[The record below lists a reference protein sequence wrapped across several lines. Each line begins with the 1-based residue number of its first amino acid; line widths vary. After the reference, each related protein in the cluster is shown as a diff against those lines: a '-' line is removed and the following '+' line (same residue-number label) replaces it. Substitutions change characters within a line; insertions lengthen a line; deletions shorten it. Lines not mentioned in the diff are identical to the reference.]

1 MNTIDTLKDIVY
13 NQGLS
18 TLLQRMEALID
29 ERTLKKLCTSVIIS
43 AEIVDMDAV
52 IAKIKEKWTIFN
64 IIDVEVNFKSQTI
77 DFRIWG
83 GPYWINK
90 KYSSYRIFDGEWSES
105 ETEEFNYQ
113 RTTKEEYAEEN
124 SFTRLSASG
133 TARRILS
140 AQFCFFFFLSVLFW
154 NRSFTA
160 PCTNCMQFVSGA
172 VLLASLASAH
182 I

>member
-13 NQGLS
+13 NQGLN

-29 ERTLKKLCTSVIIS
+29 ERTLKELCTSVIIS

-64 IIDVEVNFKSQTI
+64 IIDVQVNFKSQTI
-77 DFRIWG
+77 DFKIWG

-90 KYSSYRIFDGEWSES
+90 KYSSYIIFDGEWSES

-113 RTTKEEYAEEN
+113 RTTKEEDAEKESLPLT
-124 SFTRLSASG
+124 SFIGHGVEFKT
-133 TARRILS
+133 I
-140 AQFCFFFFLSVLFW
+140 
-154 NRSFTA
+154 
-160 PCTNCMQFVSGA
+160 
-172 VLLASLASAH
+172 
-182 I
+182 